1 MRTLAAAV
9 ALVTMIGFGGQA
21 EPPLDEAARR
31 AAIEALSTKLIAGYV
46 FPDAAA
52 RMVSALR
59 EAVARDAYRDIT
71 DPRTFADRVTAD
83 LRAVA
88 PDKHLAVFFSPQSA
102 STPAP
107 PAGAARERFTFG
119 IARVERLRA
128 NVGYLDLRGF
138 SADPGPADHLAA
150 AMTLLSTT
158 DAIIIDLRENG
169 GGSTPGV
176 LGVASYFFDTA
187 VHLTD
192 IHYRDTGETSQFWTV
207 PVAPAKQLTRQD
219 LYILTSAK
227 TFSAAEDFC
236 FALKTRNRATVVGE
250 TTAGGAHSGRG
261 LERLSPLFT
270 AFIPVGRSVSPTTG
284 TNWEGVGV
292 APNLAVPAAQA
303 LSEAHV
309 LALRRLLEKETDESW
324 KRNIAQ
330 ALADVTKK

>member
-1 MRTLAAAV
+1 MRTLAAV
-9 ALVTMIGFGGQA
+9 ALVTLIGFGGQA
-21 EPPLDEAARR
+21 DAPLDAAARQ
-31 AAIEALSTKLIAGYV
+31 AAIESLSIKLTAGYV
-46 FPDAAA
+46 FPDVAV

-59 EAVARDAYRDIT
+59 EAATRDAYRDIT
-71 DPRTFADRVTAD
+71 DPRTFADRLTAD

-88 PDKHLAVFFSPQSA
+88 PDKHLAVFFSPQPA
-102 STPAP
+102 PAP
-107 PAGAARERFTFG
+107 PPRPGSARERFTFG

-138 SADPGPADHLAA
+138 SADPGPAEHLAA

-176 LGVASYFFDTA
+176 VGVASYFFDTA

-192 IHYRDTGETSQFWTV
+192 IYYRDTGETSRFWTV
-207 PVAPAKQLTRQD
+207 PVAPSKQLTRQD

-236 FALKTRNRATVVGE
+236 FALKTRNRATLVGE

-270 AFIPVGRSVSPTTG
+270 AFIPVGRSLSPTTG
-284 TNWEGVGV
+284 TNWEGVGI
-292 APNLAVPAAQA
+292 APSVAVPAAQA
-303 LSEAHV
+303 LSEAHI
-309 LALRRLLEKETDESW
+309 LALRRLLEKETDDAW

-330 ALADVTKK
+330 ALADLTKK